1 MFLDLVMVAGGLT
14 VLLLGA
20 WQVVRSAVAIA
31 LAFGLSRVVVGAT
44 VVAFGTSA
52 PEFVIS
58 LAAGVE
64 DSSGLAVGNVIGS
77 NVANVALVLGA
88 AALFSP
94 MFVSPRLLRWEI
106 PVLLAA
112 TAVVLLAGA
121 DGTIARWEGGLIFG
135 VGLIGFIVAS
145 ILIVPES
152 SALAAEVDEQPEEA
166 PARDARALW
175 IMGGILLAGLV
186 GLAVGAAVAV
196 EGATG
201 IAERIGMSELAIGV
215 TIVAVGTSLPEIATT
230 LVAATRREHDIA
242 VANAVGSN
250 IFNLLGVLGGTA
262 LVTPLA
268 VDRSLYQFEM
278 VALALSS
285 LVLVPIVMFH
295 TRSLVDRREG
305 AVLLASYIAF
315 LFLIVE
321 RG

>member
-20 WQVVRSAVAIA
+20 WQVVRSAVAMA

-58 LAAGVE
+58 LVASVD
-64 DSSGLAVGNVIGS
+64 DSSGLAVGNIIGS
-77 NVANVALVLGA
+77 NVANIALVLGSA
-88 AALFSP
+88 AVFSP

-112 TAVVLLAGA
+112 TAAVLLAGA
-121 DGTIARWEGGLIFG
+121 DGEFARWEGGLLFG
-135 VGLIGFIVAS
+135 VGLIGFILAS
-145 ILIVPES
+145 VLLIPES
-152 SALAAEVDEQPEEA
+152 SVLAAEVDQEPEEI
-166 PARDARALW
+166 PDRSARTLS
-175 IMGGILLAGLV
+175 IMGALLVVGLT

-201 IAERIGMSELAIGV
+201 IAERVGMSELAIGV
-215 TIVAVGTSLPEIATT
+215 TVVAVGTSLPEIATT
-230 LVAATRREHDIA
+230 LVAAARREHDIA

-262 LVTPLA
+262 IIAPLTI
-268 VDRSLYQFEM
+268 DQSLYQFEM
-278 VALALSS
+278 VALALSA

-295 TRSLVDRREG
+295 TRLLVDRREG
-305 AVLLASYIAF
+305 ALLVTGYVAF
-315 LFLIVE
+315 MVLIVQ

>member
-1 MFLDLVMVAGGLT
+1 MFLDLLMVVGGLT

-20 WQVVRSAVAIA
+20 WQVVRSAVSIA

-58 LAAGVE
+58 LAASVD

-77 NVANVALVLGA
+77 NVANVALVLGSA
-88 AALFSP
+88 AVFRP
-94 MFVSPRLLRWEI
+94 MFVSARLLRWEI
-106 PVLLAA
+106 PVLVAA
-112 TAVVLLAGA
+112 TVAVLGAGA
-121 DGTIARWEGGLIFG
+121 DGEFARWEGALLFG

-145 ILIVPES
+145 VVLIPEA
-152 SALAAEVDEQPEEA
+152 SALATDVEEEPDEIPS
-166 PARDARALW
+166 RDPRTLAV
-175 IMGGILLAGLV
+175 MFGLLVVGLT

-201 IAERIGMSELAIGV
+201 IAERIGMSEFAIGV
-215 TIVAVGTSLPEIATT
+215 TIVAVGTSLPEVATT
-230 LVAATRREHDIA
+230 LVAAARREHDIA

-262 LVTPLA
+262 LIAPLTI
-268 VDRSLYQFEM
+268 DQSLYQFEM
-278 VALALSS
+278 IALTLSS
-285 LVLVPIVMFH
+285 LVLVPIVIGR
-295 TRSLVDRREG
+295 TPSLVDRREG
-305 AVLLASYIAF
+305 ALLVIGYVVFMA
-315 LFLIVE
+315 LIVV

>member
-1 MFLDLVMVAGGLT
+1 MLLDLLMVAGGLT

-58 LAAGVE
+58 LAAGVG
-64 DSSGLAVGNVIGS
+64 DSSGLAIGNVIGS

-88 AALFSP
+88 AAVFRP

-106 PVLLAA
+106 PVLIAA
-112 TAVVLLAGA
+112 TVAVLLAGA
-121 DGTIARWEGGLIFG
+121 DGSLVRWEGTLLFG

-145 ILIVPES
+145 IVLVPES
-152 SALAAEVDEQPEEA
+152 SVLEAEVEQEPEEV
-166 PARDARALW
+166 PDRDPRTLG
-175 IMGGILLAGLV
+175 IMAGFLV
-186 GLAVGAAVAV
+186 LGLTGLAVGAAVAV

-201 IAERIGMSELAIGV
+201 IAEQIGMSELAIGV

-230 LVAATRREHDIA
+230 LVAAARREHDIA

-250 IFNLLGVLGGTA
+250 IFNLLGVLGATA
-262 LVTPLA
+262 LFTPLTI
-268 VDRSLYQFEM
+268 DRSLYQFEM
-278 VALALSS
+278 VGLALSS
-285 LVLVPIVMFH
+285 LVLVPMVMFH

-305 AVLLASYIAF
+305 ALLLTGYVSF
-315 LFLIVE
+315 LLLIVV